1 MKKVILAISLALLV
15 MLTAVSAFAAPA
27 APKNCKI
34 EVVYDFTSLGD
45 QTAAASAL
53 GFWTGGGDCEVTVK
67 SGYVSFSKNVWGAFG
82 NFSEKAQAKF
92 KTASGIAFSFRTENA
107 AVITLGFNDNSAD
120 GTNHILKKDAECFLY
135 DKDGKQKITTQW
147 NDGFN
152 QGVINV
158 PAGFDG
164 TVFIPFSAYVV
175 NNGSNKAFDVSVSQ
189 PNTPIYVVG
198 NGAPGVAFGEIAV
211 YSEGSSQTADV
222 SVFAYCIAAAA
233 ALTAAVIAI
242 MRRKNTV
249 A

>member
-1 MKKVILAISLALLV
+1 M
-15 MLTAVSAFAAPA
+15 
-27 APKNCKI
+27 
-34 EVVYDFTSLGD
+34 
-45 QTAAASAL
+45 
-53 GFWTGGGDCEVTVK
+53 
-67 SGYVSFSKNVWGAFG
+67 
-82 NFSEKAQAKF
+82 
-92 KTASGIAFSFRTENA
+92 
-107 AVITLGFNDNSAD
+107 GFNDNSAD

-164 TVFIPFSAYVV
+164 TVFIPFSAYVS
-175 NNGSNKAFDVSVSQ
+175 NNGSNKTFDVSVSQ

-233 ALTAAVIAI
+233 ALTAAVIVI

-249 A
+249 V

>member
-1 MKKVILAISLALLV
+1 MKKLVTALFAAILCCTLCV
-15 MLTAVSAFAAPA
+15 NAFAAPA
-27 APKNCKI
+27 APKNCKT
-34 EVVYDFTSLGD
+34 EVVYDFASLGN

-53 GFWTGGGDCEVTVK
+53 GFWTGGGDCEVTAK
-67 SGYVSFSKNVWGAFG
+67 DGYVSFSKNVWGAFG
-82 NFSEKAQAKF
+82 NFSGEAQAKF

-135 DKDGKQKITTQW
+135 GKDGKQKITTQW

-152 QGVINV
+152 QGIINV

-164 TVFIPFSAYVV
+164 TVFIPFSAYVA
-175 NNGSNKAFDVSVSQ
+175 NDGSNKAFDVSASQ

-198 NGAPGVAFGEIAV
+198 EGAPGVAFGEIAV

-222 SVFAYCIAAAA
+222 PVFAYCIAAVAA
-233 ALTAAVIAI
+233 AAI
-242 MRRKNTV
+242 TVFALRRKNT
-249 A
+249 AA